1 MRGVLDAQW
10 EYVAVNWGALL
21 GGLIG
26 AGIPASL
33 TYIGLHRG
41 RQATDAEAF
50 GPAMLLLYRMNPD
63 RIMIKISSDSDAED
77 ANVAKLAEQ
86 TDTARER
93 LLIVRA
99 GNPRR
104 RVRDL
109 ADLAQT
115 RLGNVH
121 HAMGWQVRSMLRHE
135 DNPGWVDHYRQ
146 THVEAET
153 TMRKLIDA
161 NFAWWGLLP
170 QPKAMIRRILG
181 WLHH

>member
-1 MRGVLDAQW
+1 
-10 EYVAVNWGALL
+10 
-21 GGLIG
+21 
-26 AGIPASL
+26 
-33 TYIGLHRG
+33 
-41 RQATDAEAF
+41 
-50 GPAMLLLYRMNPD
+50 MLLLYRMQPD
-63 RIMIKISSDSDAED
+63 RVMMNISSDFDDEN

-115 RLGNVH
+115 ALGNVH

-135 DNPGWVDHYRQ
+135 DNPEWVDHYRE
-146 THVEAET
+146 THAEAET

-170 QPKAMIRRILG
+170 QPKAMIRRIRG
-181 WLHH
+181 WLHR